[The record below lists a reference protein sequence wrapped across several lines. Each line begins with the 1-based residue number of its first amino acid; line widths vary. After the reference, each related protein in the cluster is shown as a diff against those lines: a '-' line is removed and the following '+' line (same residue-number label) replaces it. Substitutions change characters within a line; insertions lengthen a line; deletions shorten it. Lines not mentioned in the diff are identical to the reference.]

1 MLDQININVTPDLI
15 GGMVK
20 LISMDG
26 REVYAVKITDVNTEI
41 ILNDRTTGIY
51 QVQTVFDQGQVSK
64 KIYVR

>member
-1 MLDQININVTPDLI
+1 
-15 GGMVK
+15 
-20 LISMDG
+20 MDG